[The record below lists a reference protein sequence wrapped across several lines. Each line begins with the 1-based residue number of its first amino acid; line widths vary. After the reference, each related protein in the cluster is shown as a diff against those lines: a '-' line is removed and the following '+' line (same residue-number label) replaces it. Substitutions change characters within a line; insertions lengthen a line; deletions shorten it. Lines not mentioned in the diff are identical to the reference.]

1 MGKRLLITLRLGVY
15 SLLLHKLR
23 SGLAVLGIVIGIMA
37 VIWLVAIGEGVA
49 YEAQRRIEELGA
61 TNIMIVSQKPPQNSS
76 EAGRGSLFLT
86 YGLLRADFDR
96 LASNIP
102 WARQIVPIRNVRQKV
117 WYADRGCDARIVGCT
132 PEYLP
137 LNRLKIR
144 RGRFITDRDG
154 DPPDNVCVLA
164 HGTARKLFGFENPI
178 GKAVQ
183 INKDF
188 YVVVGQ
194 TFERT
199 PSSAIGGSLTG
210 LDYNLDVYIPIKTFW
225 ARIGDTVFLSSSG
238 SREGEVVELN
248 QITMSV
254 DSIEEVGYTA
264 DIVRK
269 LLNDYHEK
277 PDFAINVPKE
287 LLDQARMARMMINL
301 FCILIA
307 GISLLVGGIGI
318 MNIMLATVTERT
330 REIGIRRALGA
341 RRSDIIQQFL
351 VESVVLTAVGGV
363 IGVLVGLFC
372 GPAVDGL
379 RWLARRVLSEE
390 IIRSMPEV
398 VFQIDPQ
405 VKMWSILA
413 SVLIS
418 VLVGVG
424 FGLYPARRAALMD
437 PIEALRHE

>member
-1 MGKRLLITLRLGVY
+1 MAKRILITLRLGIY
-15 SLLLHKLR
+15 SLFLHKLR

-49 YEAQRRIEELGA
+49 REAQRRIEQLGA
-61 TNIMIVSQKPPQNSS
+61 TNIMVLSKKPPENSS
-76 EAGRGSLFLT
+76 RSARAFFLT
-86 YGLLRADFDR
+86 YGLLRADYDR
-96 LASNIP
+96 IRANIP
-102 WARQIVPIRNVRQKV
+102 WARQIVPIRNTMQEVVCAESR
-117 WYADRGCDARIVGCT
+117 CDARIVGCT
-132 PEYLP
+132 PEYLQ
-137 LNRLKIR
+137 LNHLKIR
-144 RGRFITDRDG
+144 RGRFITHRDQRLRA
-154 DPPDNVCVLA
+154 NVCVLGHDA
-164 HGTARKLFGFENPI
+164 ARSLFGFRNPI
-178 GKAVQ
+178 GQTVQ
-183 INKDF
+183 INNDM

-199 PSSAIGGSLTG
+199 PTSAIGGSLSG
-210 LDYNLDVYIPIKTFW
+210 QDFNFDVYIPIQTFW
-225 ARIGDTVFLSSSG
+225 ARIGDMVLRRQSG

-248 QITMSV
+248 MITISV
-254 DSIEEVGYTA
+254 DRIEDVGYTA

-269 LLNDYHEK
+269 LLSDFHPNKDY
-277 PDFAINVPKE
+277 AINVPKE
-287 LLDQARMARMMINL
+287 LLDQAETARMMINL
-301 FCILIA
+301 FCVLIA

-351 VESVVLTAVGGV
+351 VESVVLTAVGGI

-372 GPAVDGL
+372 GPATDLV
-379 RWLARRVLSEE
+379 RWVMKQTLSEQTL
-390 IIRSMPEV
+390 RSLPDV
-398 VFQIDPQ
+398 VFDIEPR
-405 VKMWSILA
+405 VMLWSVVA